1 MIEIE
6 QLVIDIKNNLFNNLY
21 QYDYLINKE
30 SIYKK
35 IMALTW
41 NSINYLN
48 HDITQNQLDLIELI
62 CKYHNVEI
70 TPTPVL
76 SVIRIDKKLMELY
89 TKNYIVLETT
99 DFDILHY
106 SVMRNPNDMF
116 HVFSISETFR
126 YAQVEGEAKEKIP
139 IKYIRYEKLKK
150 LEKLNS

>member
-6 QLVIDIKNNLFNNLY
+6 QLVLDIKNNNNLY
-21 QYDYLINKE
+21 QYDYLNSKE

-41 NSINYLN
+41 NSTNCLE

-76 SVIRIDKKLMELY
+76 SVTRVDKKLMKLY
-89 TKNYIVLETT
+89 TKNYTVLETR
-99 DFDILHY
+99 DFGILHY
-106 SVMRNPNDMF
+106 NVMKNPNDMF

-150 LEKLNS
+150 LEKL